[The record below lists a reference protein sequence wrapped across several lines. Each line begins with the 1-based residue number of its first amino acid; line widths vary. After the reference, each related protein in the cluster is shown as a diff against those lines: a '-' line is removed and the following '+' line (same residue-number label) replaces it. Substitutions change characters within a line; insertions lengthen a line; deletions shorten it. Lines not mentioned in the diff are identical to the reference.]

1 MIDLSL
7 APRLKTLYQN
17 NYPFPYIVI
26 DNFLPEFLLKECRDE
41 IHQHDLWYTDG
52 TEFSKEFQHKKLFY
66 PKDDTT
72 SEEFKNKLPI
82 TKLVLDYLNTPEFIS
97 YLEQLTGHPEL
108 FRDPALIGGGV
119 HRIKRGGKLSVHV
132 DYNEHPYSGK
142 KRILNLIIYLN
153 ENWEKEWEGNLEL
166 WTVNPPK
173 KFIDIEPIFN
183 RAVIFNIEDAPHGH
197 PVPLNTPENIDRY
210 SLALYYFIDEP
221 VKKEEKHTV
230 IFYSDNVIGAGTP
243 TNDLFK

>member
-1 MIDLSL
+1 M
-7 APRLKTLYQN
+7 
-17 NYPFPYIVI
+17 
-26 DNFLPEFLLKECRDE
+26 
-41 IHQHDLWYTDG
+41 
-52 TEFSKEFQHKKLFY
+52 
-66 PKDDTT
+66 
-72 SEEFKNKLPI
+72 
-82 TKLVLDYLNTPEFIS
+82 
-97 YLEQLTGHPEL
+97 
-108 FRDPALIGGGV
+108 
-119 HRIKRGGKLSVHV
+119 
-132 DYNEHPYSGK
+132 
-142 KRILNLIIYLN
+142 
-153 ENWEKEWEGNLEL
+153 EL